1 MLRARQLTAPGPTG
15 TRGGD
20 RGTTRHACAA
30 PLRLGSTWERGGPLS
45 AGGNGSRRPLPRA
58 PVGTLRGASAA
69 VVSMI
74 FQTEYSAKRA
84 VRAPALPAQSI
95 PGGGLGG
102 GRRGTLRMLQEP
114 SAPGQTPAYWRAAG
128 ASTHRSAAR
137 P

>member
-1 MLRARQLTAPGPTG
+1 MLSARQLTAPGPTG

-95 PGGGLGG
+95 PWGGLGG
-102 GRRGTLRMLQEP
+102 GRPGPPPLASAAL
-114 SAPGQTPAYWRAAG
+114 APGPPTAPRAG
-128 ASTHRSAAR
+128 
-137 P
+137 